1 MNTEY
6 NLFNPESQQY
16 VARQLV
22 AWATY
27 ETMQAPATEMSS
39 LFTHKVLTLS
49 YGFTDEEHARFV
61 AAFVTRFNK
70 LVAQGG
76 IICRAYGR
84 VYVWDIR
91 PEAENL
97 LIHKSYTHYF
107 TR

>member
-1 MNTEY
+1 MDTQFNIH
-6 NLFNPESQQY
+6 NPEAQQY

-27 ETMQAPATEMSS
+27 ESMPASATELSP
-39 LFTHKVLTLS
+39 LFTHKMNTLP
-49 YGFTDEEHARFV
+49 YGLTDEEHVRFV
-61 AAFVTRFNK
+61 AAFVARFNK

-91 PEAENL
+91 PEAEYL
-97 LIHKSYTHYF
+97 LINKSYTHYF
-107 TR
+107 Q